1 MLVGT
6 FLFIARCISRMSLD
20 SFGQFLNDAGRI
32 TLLTAEE
39 EIFLGK
45 RVQAM
50 LQLLE
55 DKPKGPYGKVQAATL
70 RRGQRAK
77 ERMVNANLRL
87 VVTIARKY
95 INKNQHSTVTID
107 DLVQEGSIGLMR
119 AVDKFDPTRGYKF
132 STYAFW
138 WIKQGITRYLHQ
150 RSRMIRLPH
159 HLAEK
164 LFQVNRATHHL
175 CNTLGRRPTIDEL
188 AAELEM
194 NRADF
199 DLMMDRAAVVRSLD
213 ELVMDEGSAL
223 MDMVGDNQTNDQ
235 QLNDLHELM
244 HLEGLHQALNQLE
257 AKERDMLLMR
267 YGLKGHHQHTYRE
280 IADNFGV
287 SRERVRQ
294 YVERSQRKLRHYL
307 LVNKAFAKP
316 MPQPLYQPWTL
327 AGAA

>member
-1 MLVGT
+1 
-6 FLFIARCISRMSLD
+6 MSLD
-20 SFGQFLNDAGRI
+20 CFGQFLNDAGRI

-50 LQLLE
+50 LQLLQA
-55 DKPKGPYGKVQAATL
+55 KPKGPYGKLQAATI
-70 RRGQRAK
+70 RRGKRAK

-95 INKNQHSTVTID
+95 AIKNQHCNVTIE

-150 RSRMIRLPH
+150 RSRLIRIPH
-159 HLAEK
+159 HVAEK

-188 AAELEM
+188 VTELEM
-194 NRADF
+194 SRADF
-199 DLMMDRAAVVRSLD
+199 DLMMDRAAIIKSLD
-213 ELVMDEGSAL
+213 ELVCEDGSAL
-223 MDMVGDNQTNDQ
+223 GELVGDHQNNDQ
-235 QLNDLHELM
+235 QLNDLHTLM
-244 HLEGLHQALNQLE
+244 HIEGLHHAINQLD

-267 YGLKGHHQHTYRE
+267 YGLKGHHQHTFQE
-280 IADNFGV
+280 IADSFGV

-294 YVERSQRKLRHYL
+294 YVDRSQRKLRHYL
-307 LVNKAFAKP
+307 LVNRALP
-316 MPQPLYQPWTL
+316 EPTPQPLYRPWKL
-327 AGAA
+327 ASAA